1 MPLPIAAADAGAGN
15 ANATPSPNKAANT
28 IVFIPASSVL
38 SPVPPRIRMICR
50 HVAILPSRQLPSLAR
65 GNAAMRLKFGK

>member
-28 IVFIPASSVL
+28 IVFIL
-38 SPVPPRIRMICR
+38 LPPFYRR
-50 HVAILPSRQLPSLAR
+50 SRR
-65 GNAAMRLKFGK
+65 GSE